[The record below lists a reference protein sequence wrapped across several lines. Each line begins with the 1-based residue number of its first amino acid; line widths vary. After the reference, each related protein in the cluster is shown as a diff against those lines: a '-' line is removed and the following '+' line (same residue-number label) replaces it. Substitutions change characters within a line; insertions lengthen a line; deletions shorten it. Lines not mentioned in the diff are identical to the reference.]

1 MLVSIK
7 KLSELTGRHRQT
19 IAKILADL
27 PLVDGQKGAHLY
39 DSREA
44 LPLIYAVDNLETARA
59 EQARSQAA
67 LNKVR
72 EENLRK
78 QRIPIELGTTLDQAL
93 QAMAATLKAAK
104 DKVLTVELIN
114 NIFEDFRAIPAK
126 LKWWRSG
133 STPVQ
138 VCKMEPRPE
147 RIISARIFARRIGV
161 SRASL
166 AKHVRRGLIN
176 AQLC

>member
-1 MLVSIK
+1 VSIK

-39 DSREA
+39 ESREA
-44 LPLIYAVDNLETARA
+44 LPLIYAVDNREAARA

-78 QRIPIELGTTLDQAL
+78 QRIPIELVIETHDQVL
-93 QAMAATLKAAK
+93 QAMSATLKAAK

-114 NIFEDFRAIPAK
+114 SIFADFRAIPAK
-126 LKWWRSG
+126 LRW
-133 STPVQ
+133 
-138 VCKMEPRPE
+138 
-147 RIISARIFARRIGV
+147 
-161 SRASL
+161 
-166 AKHVRRGLIN
+166 
-176 AQLC
+176 

>member
-44 LPLIYAVDNLETARA
+44 LPLIYAVDNLEAARA

-78 QRIPIELGTTLDQAL
+78 QRIPIELGTTLDKAL

-126 LKWWRSG
+126 LKW
-133 STPVQ
+133 
-138 VCKMEPRPE
+138 
-147 RIISARIFARRIGV
+147 
-161 SRASL
+161 
-166 AKHVRRGLIN
+166 
-176 AQLC
+176 

>member
-44 LPLIYAVDNLETARA
+44 LPLIYAVDNLEAARA

-78 QRIPIELGTTLDQAL
+78 QRIPIQLGTTLDQAL

-126 LKWWRSG
+126 LKW
-133 STPVQ
+133 
-138 VCKMEPRPE
+138 
-147 RIISARIFARRIGV
+147 
-161 SRASL
+161 
-166 AKHVRRGLIN
+166 
-176 AQLC
+176 

>member
-1 MLVSIK
+1 M
-7 KLSELTGRHRQT
+7 
-19 IAKILADL
+19 
-27 PLVDGQKGAHLY
+27 VDGQKGAHLY

-44 LPLIYAVDNLETARA
+44 LPLIYAVDNLEAVRA

-126 LKWWRSG
+126 LKW
-133 STPVQ
+133 
-138 VCKMEPRPE
+138 
-147 RIISARIFARRIGV
+147 
-161 SRASL
+161 
-166 AKHVRRGLIN
+166 
-176 AQLC
+176 

>member
-27 PLVDGQKGAHLY
+27 PSVDGQKGAHLY
-39 DSREA
+39 ESREA
-44 LPLIYAVDNLETARA
+44 LPLIYAVDNLEAARA

-78 QRIPIELGTTLDQAL
+78 QRIPIELVIETHDQVL

-104 DKVLTVELIN
+104 GKVLTVELIN
-114 NIFEDFRAIPAK
+114 SIFADFRAIPAK
-126 LKWWRSG
+126 LRW
-133 STPVQ
+133 
-138 VCKMEPRPE
+138 
-147 RIISARIFARRIGV
+147 
-161 SRASL
+161 
-166 AKHVRRGLIN
+166 
-176 AQLC
+176 

>member
-19 IAKILADL
+19 IAKN
-27 PLVDGQKGAHLY
+27 LVDLLPVDGEKGAKLY
-39 DSREA
+39 DSRQA
-44 LPLIYAVDNLETARA
+44 FPLIYAVDNLEAARA

-72 EENLRK
+72 EETLRK
-78 QRIPIELGTTLDQAL
+78 QRIPLDLVTSILDQTL

-104 DKVLTVELIN
+104 DEVLTIELIN

-126 LKWWRSG
+126 LKW
-133 STPVQ
+133 
-138 VCKMEPRPE
+138 
-147 RIISARIFARRIGV
+147 
-161 SRASL
+161 
-166 AKHVRRGLIN
+166 
-176 AQLC
+176 

>member
-1 MLVSIK
+1 M
-7 KLSELTGRHRQT
+7 
-19 IAKILADL
+19 
-27 PLVDGQKGAHLY
+27 
-39 DSREA
+39 
-44 LPLIYAVDNLETARA
+44 IYAVDNLEAARA

-78 QRIPIELGTTLDQAL
+78 QRIPIELVTSTLDQTL

-126 LKWWRSG
+126 LKW
-133 STPVQ
+133 
-138 VCKMEPRPE
+138 
-147 RIISARIFARRIGV
+147 
-161 SRASL
+161 
-166 AKHVRRGLIN
+166 
-176 AQLC
+176 

>member
-1 MLVSIK
+1 
-7 KLSELTGRHRQT
+7 
-19 IAKILADL
+19 
-27 PLVDGQKGAHLY
+27 
-39 DSREA
+39 
-44 LPLIYAVDNLETARA
+44 LIYAVDNLEAARA

-126 LKWWRSG
+126 LKW
-133 STPVQ
+133 
-138 VCKMEPRPE
+138 
-147 RIISARIFARRIGV
+147 
-161 SRASL
+161 
-166 AKHVRRGLIN
+166 
-176 AQLC
+176 

>member
-44 LPLIYAVDNLETARA
+44 LPLIYAVDNLEAARA

-78 QRIPIELGTTLDQAL
+78 QRIPIELVIETHDQVL
-93 QAMAATLKAAK
+93 QAMSATLKAAK
-104 DKVLTVELIN
+104 GKVLTVELIN
-114 NIFEDFRAIPAK
+114 SIFADFRAIPAK
-126 LKWWRSG
+126 LRW
-133 STPVQ
+133 
-138 VCKMEPRPE
+138 
-147 RIISARIFARRIGV
+147 
-161 SRASL
+161 
-166 AKHVRRGLIN
+166 
-176 AQLC
+176 

>member
-7 KLSELTGRHRQT
+7 RLSEVTGRHRQT

-27 PLVDGQKGAHLY
+27 RLVDGQKGAHLY

-44 LPLIYAVDNLETARA
+44 LPLIYAVDNLEAARA

-72 EENLRK
+72 EEILRK
-78 QRIPIELGTTLDQAL
+78 QLIPLDLVTSILDQTL

-114 NIFEDFRAIPAK
+114 QIFADFRAIPEK
-126 LKWWRSG
+126 LNW
-133 STPVQ
+133 
-138 VCKMEPRPE
+138 
-147 RIISARIFARRIGV
+147 
-161 SRASL
+161 
-166 AKHVRRGLIN
+166 
-176 AQLC
+176 